1 MRSERGRAETRER
14 GGHHGNRHGRSEL
27 ARRAVLR
34 AVDDLLVERGYAA
47 LTMEGIA
54 AEAGV
59 AKQTIY
65 RWWRSKNDVLM
76 EAFLDDA
83 AKHLAPPDHGD
94 VGPDLR
100 EHLRRVA
107 RFLADSDPGAVFAA
121 LIGQAQHDPEF
132 AAEFRGKFL
141 TQQRER
147 DRLPLARAIERG
159 QLPDGLDVELALD
172 QLLGPVHY
180 RILVAGEPVPPEYTD
195 ELVDQFLR
203 LHARPA

>member
-1 MRSERGRAETRER
+1 MISERGDKRR

-27 ARRAVLR
+27 ARQAVLR
-34 AVDDLLVERGYAA
+34 AVDDLLVERGYAR

-83 AKHLAPPDHGD
+83 AQHLGPPDLGD
-94 VGPDLR
+94 VGLDLR
-100 EHLRRVA
+100 HHLRQVA
-107 RFLADSDPGAVFAA
+107 RFLTDSDPGAVFAA

-147 DRLPLARAIERG
+147 DRLPLARGIERG
-159 QLPDGLDVELALD
+159 QLPAGLDIEFALD

-180 RILVAGEPVPPEYTD
+180 RILVAGEAVPPTFTD
-195 ELVDQFLR
+195 ELVAQFLR
-203 LHARPA
+203 LHAGSAG